1 MIYKVIK
8 SAISRELADFVYS
21 YFLMKNV
28 NYEKI
33 VCDDDMFFARETAI
47 QWFIENRIGDFYPE
61 YAPDVLC

>member
-1 MIYKVIK
+1 
-8 SAISRELADFVYS
+8 
-21 YFLMKNV
+21 MKNV